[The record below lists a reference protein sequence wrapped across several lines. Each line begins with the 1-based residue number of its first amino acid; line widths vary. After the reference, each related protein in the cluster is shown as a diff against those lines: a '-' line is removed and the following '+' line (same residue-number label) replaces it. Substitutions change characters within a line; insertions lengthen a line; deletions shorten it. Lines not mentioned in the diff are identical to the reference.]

1 MTETT
6 RPTKGRLK
14 KRRLLLVVMV
24 LVSGWISVQA
34 QTQKY
39 PSAPVLPPP
48 SSSSGANSSGS
59 SPAPSA
65 PPAKAAPEAPPEK
78 LVTAAAMINSMDALD
93 DKFKLN
99 VGDRISFRVTEDRD
113 EAVQRFV
120 TDSGEVDFPYVGRIK
135 VLGKT
140 CKQVALELKKLLE
153 ADFYYQATVIVGLDT
168 LVTQARGKVW
178 VVGQVRSVGPQE
190 LPPNERLTVSQAIL
204 RAGGFSDFADTRR
217 VRLVRRGNAGGAGG
231 GNEGGKPV
239 EPKPVVV
246 DVKQIFDHGD
256 TRNDPAVG
264 PDDLIIVP
272 QRLVNF

>member
-1 MTETT
+1 MIEIT
-6 RPTKGRLK
+6 RPTEGRLK
-14 KRRLLLVVMV
+14 KRRLLLVVV
-24 LVSGWISVQA
+24 VSVSGWVSVQA

-39 PSAPVLPPP
+39 PAAPALPPP
-48 SSSSGANSSGS
+48 LSSSGANSSGS
-59 SPAPSA
+59 SLTPSA
-65 PPAKAAPEAPPEK
+65 PPAKAAAEPTSEK
-78 LVTAAAMINSMDALD
+78 LVTAAALINSMEALD

-113 EAVQRFV
+113 EAIQRFV

-140 CKQVALELKKLLE
+140 CKQIALELKKLLE
-153 ADFYYQATVIVGLDT
+153 ADFYYQATVIVGLDS
-168 LVTQARGKVW
+168 LLTQARGKVW
-178 VVGQVRSVGPQE
+178 VVGQVRTVGPQE
-190 LPPNERLTVSQAIL
+190 LPVNERLTVSQAIL

-217 VRLVRRGNAGGAGG
+217 VRLVRRGNVGENGAG
-231 GNEGGKPV
+231 NDAGKNG
-239 EPKPVVV
+239 EQKAVVV
-246 DVKQIFDHGD
+246 DVKQIFDRGD